1 MRKKKIVPNKQTD
14 MNSIADSAVTLQ
26 TSSQSVPSTPPW
38 LGEVALL
45 VHHLRKQGV
54 LDAISERVR
63 FARRRFGRYEVIDFV
78 AVLFG
83 YAISGE
89 RTLETFYECLRP
101 FSAAFMARIA
111 RERLPARATLSRF
124 LAALTPQP
132 VEALRTLFLADLLAR
147 PLGKEQEGQPV
158 GLWDRQGTRL
168 PRLRHRWHEAQAA
181 RGRALPRSPDHPV
194 PQRRLRP
201 LCAAFLHGT
210 QARRS
215 RAHSHPCAASPYA
228 SKARHGSRNSGNG
241 QYRENCVG

>member
-1 MRKKKIVPNKQTD
+1 
-14 MNSIADSAVTLQ
+14 
-26 TSSQSVPSTPPW
+26 
-38 LGEVALL
+38 
-45 VHHLRKQGV
+45 
-54 LDAISERVR
+54 VR

-168 PRLRHRWHEAQAA
+168 PRLRHRTHQRLGTDRATPGTAST
-181 RGRALPRSPDHPV
+181 GRTASGSSSYPSLS
-194 PQRRLRP
+194 
-201 LCAAFLHGT
+201 
-210 QARRS
+210 
-215 RAHSHPCAASPYA
+215 ASPPSFA
-228 SKARHGSRNSGNG
+228 GTRAAAAG
-241 QYRENCVG
+241 